1 MSKIIDIFLEIT
13 KIPRCSFHTQEMEEY
28 ITKKAKEYGYI
39 VQVDS
44 AKNVLVSSKEP
55 KICLQAH
62 YDMVCVGDAPDIEP
76 VIEGNI
82 LKAKN
87 SSLGADNGIA
97 IAMMLRLM
105 QEGTEAEFLFT
116 NDEEVGLIGAGNL
129 ELNINSKYLL
139 NLDSED
145 EQEVYIGCAG
155 GVDLKLSKELQS
167 SVQDGYFYELS
178 ISGLPGGH
186 SGVDID
192 KNIPN
197 AIVELAKY
205 IKSNAC
211 SVATFSGGER
221 INSIPVNAKAIVC
234 SQSKLESKLESN
246 DLVKVKEVSSVE
258 VSNFNIQELTNM
270 PNGVLEL
277 NEEFGVVQSSCNLA
291 LVNTD
296 EKSAKVEISYR
307 SLNNSDLENIT
318 KLAKEAYELL
328 GYKVE
333 LNDKYPGWS
342 PETNDFTKLVQNAV
356 SKVYGSYKT
365 KVIHAGLECGLL
377 SQNLPNIK
385 MASIG
390 PNIRFPHSIR
400 EYVEIDSVD
409 RTYEV
414 VKEVVDACR

>member
-1 MSKIIDIFLEIT
+1 MNKIIDIFLEIT
-13 KIPRCSFHTQEMEEY
+13 KIPRCSFQAQKMEEY
-28 ITKKAKEYGYI
+28 LIAKAKEYGYM
-39 VQVDS
+39 VKVDS
-44 AKNVLVSSKEP
+44 AKNILASSKEP

-62 YDMVCVGDAPDIEP
+62 YDMVCVGDAPKIES

-97 IAMMLRLM
+97 IAMMLQLM
-105 QEGTEAEFLFT
+105 QEGVEAEFLFT

-129 ELNINSKYLL
+129 ELNIKSQYLL

-155 GVDLKLSKELQS
+155 GVDLKLTKELQS
-167 SVQDGYFYELS
+167 SICNGHFYELN

-192 KNIPN
+192 KKIPN

-205 IKSNAC
+205 IKEQAC
-211 SVATFSGGER
+211 KVATFKGGER

-234 SQSKLESKLESN
+234 SDKKLKSN
-246 DLVKVKEVSSVE
+246 DLVKVKETSSVE
-258 VSNFNIQELTNM
+258 VCNFNVEELLVI
-270 PNGVLEL
+270 PNGVLEM
-277 NEEFGVVQSSCNLA
+277 NEEFEVVQSSSNLA
-291 LVNTD
+291 LVNIDTN
-296 EKSAKVEISYR
+296 SANIEISYR

-318 KLAKEAYELL
+318 KVAKEAYEEL
-328 GYKVE
+328 GYRVE

-342 PETNDFTKLVQNAV
+342 PEINDFTKLVQNAV
-356 SKVYGSYKT
+356 SKIYGNHKT

-377 SQNLPNIK
+377 SQKLPNIK

-400 EYVEIDSVD
+400 EYVEIDSVE

-414 VKEVVDACR
+414 VKDVIETI

>member
-1 MSKIIDIFLEIT
+1 MMNNITDIFLEIT
-13 KIPRCSFHTQEMEEY
+13 QIPRCSFQTQKMEEY
-28 ITKKAKEYGYI
+28 IVNKAKEYGYT
-39 VQVDS
+39 VELDC
-44 AKNVLVSSKEP
+44 AKNILISSSEP

-62 YDMVCVGDAPDIEP
+62 YDMVCVGNAPKIEP
-76 VIEGNI
+76 LVEGNI

-97 IAMMLRLM
+97 IAMMLQLM
-105 QEGTEAEFLFT
+105 QEGVAAEFLFT
-116 NDEEVGLIGAGNL
+116 NDEEVGLIGAGKL
-129 ELNINSKYLL
+129 ELDIKSQYLL

-155 GVDLKLSKELQS
+155 GVDIKLIKELQNS
-167 SVQDGYFYELS
+167 IQEGYFYELS
-178 ISGLPGGH
+178 VNGLPGGH

-205 IKSNAC
+205 IKSNSC

-234 SQSKLESKLESN
+234 SQRKLQSSN
-246 DLVKVKEVSSVE
+246 LVNAKETSPAQ
-258 VSNFNIQELTNM
+258 VSNFNRDDLLAL
-270 PNGVLEL
+270 PNGVLES
-277 NEEFGVVQSSCNLA
+277 NEEFNVVQSSSNLA
-291 LVNTD
+291 LVDISET
-296 EKSAKVEISYR
+296 SANIEISYR
-307 SLNNSDLENIT
+307 SLNNSDLESIT
-318 KLAKEAYELL
+318 KVAKETYEQL

-342 PETNDFTKLVQNAV
+342 PEINEFSKIVQNAV
-356 SKVYGSYKT
+356 TKIYGSCKT

-377 SQNLPNIK
+377 SQRLPNVK

-390 PNIRFPHSIR
+390 PNIRFPHSAR
-400 EYVEIDSVD
+400 EYVEIDSVQ

-414 VKEVVDACR
+414 VKEVVNACR

>member
-1 MSKIIDIFLEIT
+1 MNKIIDIFLEIT
-13 KIPRCSFHTQEMEEY
+13 QIPRCSFQTQKMEEY
-28 ITKKAKEYGYI
+28 LIAKAKEYDYM
-39 VQVDS
+39 VKVDS
-44 AKNVLVSSKEP
+44 AKNILVSSNKP

-62 YDMVCVGDAPDIEP
+62 YDMVCVGDAPKIEP

-97 IAMMLRLM
+97 IAMMLQLM
-105 QEGTEAEFLFT
+105 QEGIEAEFLFT

-129 ELNINSKYLL
+129 ELDIKSKYLL
-139 NLDSED
+139 NLDSEN

-155 GVDLKLSKELQS
+155 GVDLKLTKELQS
-167 SVQDGYFYELS
+167 SKCDGYFYELTVG
-178 ISGLPGGH
+178 GLPGGH

-197 AIVELAKY
+197 AIVELAKF
-205 IKSNAC
+205 IKRNDC
-211 SVATFSGGER
+211 KVATLKGGER
-221 INSIPVNAKAIVC
+221 INSIPVNAKAVVC
-234 SQSKLESKLESN
+234 SDKKLESN
-246 DLVKVKEVSSVE
+246 NLVKIKETVGVE
-258 VSNFNIQELTNM
+258 VSTFNAEELSDM
-270 PNGVLEL
+270 PNGVLEM
-277 NEEFGVVQSSCNLA
+277 NEEFEVVQSSSNLA
-291 LVNTD
+291 LVDINQNQ
-296 EKSAKVEISYR
+296 ANIEISYR
-307 SLNNSDLENIT
+307 SLNNNDLENIT

-342 PETNDFTKLVQNAV
+342 PEINDFTSLVQNAV
-356 SKVYGSYKT
+356 KKVYGDYKT

-377 SQNLPNIK
+377 SQKLPNIK

-400 EYVEIDSVD
+400 EYVEIDSVE

-414 VKEVVDACR
+414 VKEVINTLK